1 MSIFEETVTGGLNVN
16 VFIIIS
22 IILFPDWV
30 KVILGNSVKNSI
42 MIAAT
47 GTNPLQNGLNVTND
61 QLTQH

>member
-1 MSIFEETVTGGLNVN
+1 MSIFEETVRGLNVN
-16 VFIIIS
+16 GFIMIS

-30 KVILGNSVKNSI
+30 KVILGNSVKNGI
-42 MIAAT
+42 MIAAS